1 MPDGT
6 EKEQF
11 SFTMNA
17 DGYKAFSEKIPK
29 DVRIAFEASGSAYSV
44 DRNLRNLGYSD
55 ITVAHPKELSWI
67 IKSKK
72 NDHVDSNKLARLHL
86 VDMIP
91 ESHLL
96 DEDGRI
102 FRNLLIRRGKLGRS
116 IATAKNGIIGYL
128 KREGL
133 FDSPRNKRQLLKEE
147 KGCHERHKIRQP
159 EGSCSQIHAR
169 KTIILR
175 TAGLH
180 A

>member
-1 MPDGT
+1 
-6 EKEQF
+6 
-11 SFTMNA
+11 MNV

-29 DVRIAFEASGSAYSV
+29 GVRITFTASGSAYSV

-72 NDHVDSNKLARLHL
+72 KNDHVDSNKLARLHL

-96 DEDGRI
+96 DEDDRI
-102 FRNLLIRRGKLGRS
+102 SRDLLIQRVKLGRS
-116 IATAKNGIIGYL
+116 IATTKNSIIGYL

-133 FDSPRNKRQLLKEE
+133 FDSLPKTNDNFSKKRRDAMNAVRFGNQKDIVLSSMINRLSFYE
-147 KGCHERHKIRQP
+147 QQAFTT
-159 EGSCSQIHAR
+159 SS
-169 KTIILR
+169 L
-175 TAGLH
+175 
-180 A
+180 